1 LGPLAGDAEAA
12 RRRASATRGRLS
24 ADSPLL
30 GGPLEN
36 GAGAEEPRP
45 RRPEFETAS
54 DDPYSLPERRRERET
69 AVDPRAL
76 RELLPPPDTSRAVD
90 DWGRSERVFQL
101 IEPML
106 NFYYRYWLR
115 VEQEGIENIP
125 TEGGAL
131 IVSNHSGALPPDA
144 PMIMQAIRNEH
155 PNPRPLYM
163 LGEHWFKG
171 YPGVGMLANKIGL
184 VAAHPANAQRLLG
197 EEGRLVLVFP
207 EGQKG
212 TRKLYWQRYKLRR
225 FGRGGFVKT
234 ALRSGVPIVPVAVVG
249 AEEAMPI
256 FAHVPALQR
265 LTGLI
270 YFPINHAFPHFGAAA
285 GLMYLPAK
293 FKLRFLEPINL
304 DAYGPD
310 DANDLELVQSLAEQI
325 RARIQS
331 AVDSTIAERQSIWFG

>member
-12 RRRASATRGRLS
+12 RRRATATRGRLS

-30 GGPLEN
+30 GGPLTTD
-36 GAGAEEPRP
+36 AGAEEPRP
-45 RRPEFETAS
+45 RRPEFDPG
-54 DDPYSLPERRRERET
+54 DDLYRLPQPRPEREL
-69 AVDPRAL
+69 ADDPRAL
-76 RELLPPPDTSRAVD
+76 RELLPVPDESRAVD

-101 IEPML
+101 IEPAL
-106 NFYYRYWLR
+106 NFYYRYWFR

-125 TEGGAL
+125 SEGGAL
-131 IVSNHSGALPPDA
+131 LVANHSGALPPDA

-155 PNPRPLYM
+155 SVPRPLYM

-184 VAAHPANAQRLLG
+184 VAAHPANAQRLLRD
-197 EEGRLVLVFP
+197 EGRLVLVFP

-212 TRKLYWQRYKLRR
+212 SRKLYWQRYKLRR

-293 FKLRFLEPINL
+293 FKLRFLEPIHL
-304 DAYGPD
+304 DDYGPE
-310 DANDLELVQSLAEQI
+310 DANDLELVQSLGEQI
-325 RARIQS
+325 RERIQR
-331 AVDSTIAERQSIWFG
+331 AVDTTIAERKSIWFG